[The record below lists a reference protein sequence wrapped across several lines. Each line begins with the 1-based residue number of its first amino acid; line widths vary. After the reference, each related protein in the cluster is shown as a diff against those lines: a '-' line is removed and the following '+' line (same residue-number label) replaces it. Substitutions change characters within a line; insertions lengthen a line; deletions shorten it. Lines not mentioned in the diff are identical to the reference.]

1 MAVMAG
7 GNATK
12 NNTNT
17 TPATQPRYKSWAM
30 WISVF
35 GAVGVILNAFG
46 VFEMIG
52 IDNNAF
58 EAVVNATGTILIA
71 FGIVNNPTD
80 KQHF

>member
-1 MAVMAG
+1 MADMAG
-7 GNATK
+7 IKTTNK
-12 NNTNT
+12 NTDLT
-17 TPATQPRYKSWAM
+17 TQPRWKSWAM

-58 EAVVNATGTILIA
+58 DAVVNATGTILIA

-80 KQHF
+80 KQHI

>member
-1 MAVMAG
+1 MADMAG
-7 GNATK
+7 MKTTNK
-12 NNTNT
+12 NVDI
-17 TPATQPRYKSWAM
+17 ATQPRWKSWAM

-58 EAVVNATGTILIA
+58 DAIVNAIGTILIA

>member
-1 MAVMAG
+1 
-7 GNATK
+7 
-12 NNTNT
+12 
-17 TPATQPRYKSWAM
+17 M

-58 EAVVNATGTILIA
+58 DAVVNATGTILIA

-80 KQHF
+80 KQHI

>member
-1 MAVMAG
+1 ME
-7 GNATK
+7 NKK
-12 NNTNT
+12 NTDLT
-17 TPATQPRYKSWAM
+17 TQPRYKSWAM
-30 WISVF
+30 WLSVI

-58 EAVVNATGTILIA
+58 EAIVNAIGTILIA